1 MAEMGKPKVVV
12 KLRTCPGQELEVSTA
27 SCERGFSCHNRLKTA
42 YRNSLKTETLDDLL
56 RIYVNELFLNKSV
69 TQKLPLTSGTSVKKG
84 GALQKHK
91 TALSIFFQ
99 EAAIPSCPQGA
110 GPHFGQ
116 VCTPCN
122 TPATPPNFPDALL
135 AFSRMSTGEKL
146 STSPSG
152 LFSSSPIQGHLPSL
166 QQHTQASQQRSPQ
179 VAASQQSSGDL
190 QR

>member
-1 MAEMGKPKVVV
+1 MVQKYNTIFVLIGFERMDS
-12 KLRTCPGQELEVSTA
+12 LREQVMINQFVLAAGCAREQA
-27 SCERGFSCHNRLKTA
+27 KQ
-42 YRNSLKTETLDDLL
+42 LL
-56 RIYVNELFLNKSV
+56 QATHWQFE
-69 TQKLPLTSGTSVKKG
+69 
-84 GALQKHK
+84 

-135 AFSRMSTGEKL
+135 AFSRMSTGDKL

-152 LFSSSPIQGHLPSL
+152 LYSSSPSQGHLPSL

-179 VAASQQSSGDL
+179 VTASQQSSGDL